1 MHSTPTNPSRRSVL
15 RQLGALPAA
24 GIAAALPRFAHAAEF
39 SLKYGNNLPVTHPL
53 NVRAQE
59 AAERIA
65 KETKGRV
72 EIKIF
77 PNNQLGGDTDMLAQ
91 VRSGGI
97 DFFTPSALVIATLVP
112 VAAINATGFAF
123 ADYNQVWS
131 AMDGKVGA
139 HVRAAIGK
147 MKLHAFEKMWDNGF
161 RQMTSSKGPIA
172 AAKDM
177 DGLKI
182 RVPVSPLSISM
193 FKALGASPTSLQFSE
208 VYSALQTKIVDAQE
222 NPLPIIQVAKLF
234 EVQKNCSLSNHIWD
248 GFWFIAN
255 GRTWESLP
263 ADLKTI
269 VSAPSTKPASSS
281 ARTSRSSTRRC
292 SPTSRPRAS
301 PSTRPTPTASAPS
314 CAKPASTP
322 SGRAASATRP
332 GACWSSRSASS
343 PDREAHLPCRT
354 PSRMTPRPRPR
365 CHAPP
370 ELVGPAAGQRPGRH
384 RRSRRRQP
392 GAGGDLRAARGR
404 RLTLRLPQAAG
415 VVGRTRL
422 GAVPLAVDARR
433 GRRAAARRA
442 HAHDR
447 PGQPRAAAHA
457 RRCSK
462 RWRSPSRS
470 PSLRW

>member
-1 MHSTPTNPSRRSVL
+1 MPLTPNQPTRRTVL

-24 GIAAALPRFAHAAEF
+24 GIAAAIPSFAHAAEF

-59 AAERIA
+59 AADRIA
-65 KETKGRV
+65 RESKGRV

-123 ADYNQVWS
+123 GDYSQVWS

-139 HVRAAIGK
+139 HVRGAIAK
-147 MKLHAFEKMWDNGF
+147 MKLHAFERMWDNGF
-161 RQMTSSKGPIA
+161 RQMTSSKSPIA
-172 AAKDM
+172 AARDM

-193 FKALGASPTSLQFSE
+193 FKGLGASPTSLQFSE
-208 VYSALQTKIVDAQE
+208 VYSALQTRIVDAQE

-234 EVQKNCSLSNHIWD
+234 EVQKHCSLSNHIWD

-269 VSAPSTKPASSS
+269 VAGAINDAGMKQREDIKKLNETLQGDLAAKGLAFNKTNPDSF
-281 ARTSRSSTRRC
+281 
-292 SPTSRPRAS
+292 RA
-301 PSTRPTPTASAPS
+301 
-314 CAKPASTP
+314 KL
-322 SGRAASATRP
+322 
-332 GACWSSRSASS
+332 
-343 PDREAHLPCRT
+343 REAGFYAEWKGRFGDEAWGLLEQ
-354 PSRMTPRPRPR
+354 S
-365 CHAPP
+365 
-370 ELVGPAAGQRPGRH
+370 VGK
-384 RRSRRRQP
+384 
-392 GAGGDLRAARGR
+392 
-404 RLTLRLPQAAG
+404 
-415 VVGRTRL
+415 
-422 GAVPLAVDARR
+422 LA
-433 GRRAAARRA
+433 
-442 HAHDR
+442 
-447 PGQPRAAAHA
+447 
-457 RRCSK
+457 
-462 RWRSPSRS
+462 
-470 PSLRW
+470 